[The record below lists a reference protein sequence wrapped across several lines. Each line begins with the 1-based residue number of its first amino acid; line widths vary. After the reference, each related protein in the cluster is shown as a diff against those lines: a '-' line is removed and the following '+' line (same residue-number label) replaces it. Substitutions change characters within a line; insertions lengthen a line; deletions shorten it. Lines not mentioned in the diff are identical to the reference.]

1 MIAMMRWRGLW
12 LMGLTC
18 LVFAC
23 ASAFAEANPT
33 PAQPARPGA
42 VLHGSVTRQLFYRRF
57 GLFRR
62 PQTARDV
69 RVYHDHPGWFSDGFS
84 YIPASVRVVPSPWG
98 WAFTISLTRGR
109 TNYCGLIQPSQEGLL
124 GNRPCRGR

>member
-42 VLHGSVTRQLFYRRF
+42 VLHGSVTR
-57 GLFRR
+57 
-62 PQTARDV
+62 
-69 RVYHDHPGWFSDGFS
+69 
-84 YIPASVRVVPSPWG
+84 
-98 WAFTISLTRGR
+98 
-109 TNYCGLIQPSQEGLL
+109 
-124 GNRPCRGR
+124 